1 MLTLRR
7 IRRNDQL
14 TDLQRRI
21 RPGQPLRQSPRSRH
35 RLAALPPRLG
45 CLRIRQIPI
54 HGHTARPDP
63 MPRHIPIRDVL
74 DEIVPRLRDLP
85 VHVARFRH
93 EEVIV
98 GREGVEGE
106 RLHPPARG
114 EQFGEAFVVGFQA
127 ARVPG
132 AVVADDDVA
141 SVDAELDPSRAPLP
155 AVVAEHVLHVGRE
168 GGGHVVPAATV
179 RAPGEEGAVGAQGDV
194 ERAIGEGGLV
204 VVHPFEEGR
213 VRAPEVLVVLAVVP
227 DQEPGSVV
235 AVRHVVG
242 LGLDGFFLLVRHGPL
257 HAAEDVAIFGRW
269 GLRFRLVGVGV
280 WKELFEFFGRV
291 FGPSLV
297 QRR

>member
-21 RPGQPLRQSPRSRH
+21 RPGQPLSHGPRVRPL
-35 RLAALPPRLG
+35 LAAPRLG
-45 CLRIRQIPI
+45 PLRIGQIPI

-63 MPRHIPIRDVL
+63 MPRHVRIRDVL
-74 DEIVPRLRDLP
+74 DEIVPALRDLP
-85 VHVARFRH
+85 VNITRFRH

-98 GREGVEGE
+98 GRVGVEGE
-106 RLHPPARG
+106 GLHLPARG
-114 EQFGEAFVVGFQA
+114 EQFGQAFVVGFQA
-127 ARVPG
+127 GRVPG

-141 SVDAELDPSRAPLP
+141 PIDAELDAARAPLP
-155 AVVAEHVLHVGRE
+155 ARVAEHVLHVGGE
-168 GGGHVVPAATV
+168 GGGDVVPAATV

-194 ERAIGEGGLV
+194 ERAVGEGGLV

-213 VRAPEVLVVLAVVP
+213 VRATKVLVVLAVVP
-227 DQEPGSVV
+227 DQEPGAVV

-242 LGLDGFFLLVRHGPL
+242 LGLDGFFFLVRHGSF

-269 GLRFRLVGVGV
+269 GLRFGLVGVRI
-280 WKELFEFFGRV
+280 WEEPFEFFGRV
-291 FGPSLV
+291 FGPPLV
-297 QRR
+297 